1 MARRGAF
8 RTAIASCVFVLA
20 ACAAAA
26 SQIKGA
32 PAAVES
38 LSLEELD
45 GRLQVPQRDNPYF
58 QSSIRLTDQQ
68 IRMH

>member
-20 ACAAAA
+20 ACAAA
-26 SQIKGA
+26 SQIKGS
-32 PAAVES
+32 AAAIDS

-45 GRLQVPQRDNPYF
+45 GRLQVLCRF
-58 QSSIRLTDQQ
+58 ELFSIAKQNYC
-68 IRMH
+68 

>member
-20 ACAAAA
+20 ACAAA
-26 SQIKGA
+26 SQIKGRH
-32 PAAVES
+32 AAIES

-45 GRLQVPQRDNPYF
+45 GRLQVLCRSLLYF
-58 QSSIRLTDQQ
+58 VCISKHKS
-68 IRMH
+68 H